1 MVALQM
7 QYSTQAITGEQT
19 VAKKP
24 ASHTVQDSDWD
35 LEEDIAFWPT
45 WEIEQDPL
53 EHWVR
58 YWGLRIVRLRGR
70 QMGAHWWLIQDSQ
83 LMSLLEWTEEEYNEA
98 TVTRKL
104 RRVIEA
110 LRDLPKPEER
120 GSPIFLNI
128 ARLAARLELNVAEQR
143 MLLLAALGET
153 YDILSAVLDELN
165 EWTLDRVA
173 VLLAEA
179 LELDT
184 TLVHQ
189 ALLPH
194 SVLRSCGLLQD
205 LHEKDLR
212 LMPGMASLLLQEH
225 ENEDA
230 LFAPLFHPLAAST
243 LTLEDFPHLQE
254 HSERLMAILEGAW
267 REQEPGVHIL
277 LHGAPGTGKTEY
289 ALALAKA
296 LNAAMV
302 EVRSQ
307 DAEQNPIE
315 GDDRFRAYA
324 LSQQALGRQPR
335 SLILFDE
342 VEDVFVTSP
351 LPWAPRVGAHKG
363 WTNRLLER
371 AKVPTIWISN
381 SIEGI
386 DPAYRR
392 RMIYELEFTA
402 PPKAVRQR
410 IIAQQV
416 QDLAIPEEHLVWWAK
431 DSSLTPGTVQQ
442 AARALRLM
450 RIAASPA
457 PIQTLETLLEQR
469 GHDFSHRPSLE
480 FDIDLLECDQDL
492 PTVLQQLRD
501 LPDARLLLHGPSGTG
516 KTAFAKHAAEVLG
529 KEIHQF
535 FASDILGRYVGETEQ
550 NIAAAFRRARG
561 GVLFLD
567 EADSF
572 LSSREFATHPWE
584 ISAVNEL
591 LQQMDSFQGT
601 LIMATNLVRNV
612 DTSILR
618 RLDWGLEFRMP
629 GREKRKAL
637 LTKLGA
643 ICGWTQEPL
652 VLDTYV
658 DELEGLTVSDI
669 AQVNRRKCNL
679 KILEFDL
686 AITNLKNTIKA
697 RRLGTPSFT
706 GFR

>member
-1 MVALQM
+1 MAR
-7 QYSTQAITGEQT
+7 
-19 VAKKP
+19 KP
-24 ASHTVQDSDWD
+24 ASHVVQDSDWD

-45 WEIEQDPL
+45 WEVAQDPL

-58 YWGLRIVRLRGR
+58 YWGLRILRLRGR
-70 QMGAHWWLIQDSQ
+70 QMGAHWWLIQDQQ
-83 LMSLLEWTEEEYNEA
+83 LMTLLEWTEEEYSEA

-104 RRVIEA
+104 RRVIEE
-110 LRDLPKPEER
+110 LQNLPKPEER

-143 MLLLAALGET
+143 ILLLAALGET
-153 YDILSAVLDELN
+153 YDTLSAVLDELS

-173 VLLAEA
+173 VMLAEA

-184 TLVHQ
+184 TQVYQ

-205 LHEKDLR
+205 LHEKGLL

-230 LFAPLFHPLAAST
+230 LFAPLFHPLAAT
-243 LTLEDFPHLQE
+243 ALNLDDFPHLEE

-324 LSQQALGRQPR
+324 LSQQALGRQLR

-342 VEDVFVTSP
+342 VEDVFVTSL

-416 QDLAIPEEHLVWWAK
+416 QDLAISEEHIARWAK
-431 DSSLTPGTVQQ
+431 ESNLTPGSVQQ
-442 AARALRLM
+442 AARAMRLM
-450 RIAASPA
+450 GTAASSVPSQA
-457 PIQTLETLLEQR
+457 LEMLLEQR
-469 GHDFSHRPSLE
+469 GHEFSRRPSLE

-516 KTAFAKHAAEVLG
+516 KTAFAKHVAEVLG
-529 KEIHQF
+529 KEMHQF
-535 FASDILGRYVGETEQ
+535 LASDILGRYVGETEQ

-572 LSSREFATHPWE
+572 LPTREFATHPWE

-591 LQQMDSFQGT
+591 LQQMDSFRGT
-601 LIMATNLVRNV
+601 LIMATNLFHKL
-612 DTSILR
+612 DTSVLR
-618 RLDWGLEFRMP
+618 RLDWTLEFLVP
-629 GREKRKAL
+629 GREKRKTL

-643 ICGWTQEPL
+643 MCGWT
-652 VLDTYV
+652 LDPSDLAASI
-658 DELEGLTVSDI
+658 DELEGLTISDI
-669 AQVNRRKCNL
+669 AQVHQRICGLQRLELDSTITDL
-679 KILEFDL
+679 KG
-686 AITNLKNTIKA
+686 AIKA
-697 RRLGTPSFT
+697 RRSKTLSFI
-706 GFR
+706 GFRRY

>member
-1 MVALQM
+1 M
-7 QYSTQAITGEQT
+7 
-19 VAKKP
+19 AKKP
-24 ASHTVQDSDWD
+24 VSHTVQDSDWD
-35 LEEDIAFWPT
+35 LEEDIACWPT
-45 WEIEQDPL
+45 WEIEPDPL
-53 EHWVR
+53 EPWVR
-58 YWGLRIVRLRGR
+58 YWGLRILRLRGR
-70 QMGAHWWLIQDSQ
+70 QMGSHWWLIQDRQ
-83 LMSLLEWTEEEYNEA
+83 LMTLLDWTEEEYIEA
-98 TVTRKL
+98 TVTRKM
-104 RRVIEA
+104 RRVIEE
-110 LRDLPKPEER
+110 LRSLPRPEER
-120 GSPIFLNI
+120 GSPIFLNV

-143 MLLLAALGET
+143 ILLLAALAET
-153 YDILSAVLDELN
+153 YDTLSAVLDELN

-184 TLVHQ
+184 TQVHQ

-205 LHEKDLR
+205 PHEKDLL

-230 LFAPLFHPLAAST
+230 LFAPLFHPLPAST
-243 LTLEDFPHLQE
+243 LALTDFPHLQE

-296 LNAAMV
+296 LSAAMV

-342 VEDVFVTSP
+342 VEDVFVTSL

-392 RMIYELEFTA
+392 RMIYELEFNA
-402 PPKAVRQR
+402 PPKAVRQHV
-410 IIAQQV
+410 IARQV
-416 QDLAIPEEHLVWWAK
+416 QDLAISEEHIARWAK
-431 DSSLTPGTVQQ
+431 ESNLSPGSVQQ
-442 AARALRLM
+442 ATRAIRLM
-450 RIAASPA
+450 GTAASSA
-457 PIQTLETLLEQR
+457 PHQMLETLLEQR
-469 GHDFSHRPSLE
+469 GHSFPRRASLE

-492 PTVLQQLRD
+492 PTVLQQLQD
-501 LPDARLLLHGPSGTG
+501 LSDARLLLHGPSGTG
-516 KTAFAKHAAEVLG
+516 KTAFAHHVAEVLG
-529 KEIHQF
+529 KEMHQF
-535 FASDILGRYVGETEQ
+535 LASDILGRYVGETEQ

-567 EADSF
+567 EADGL
-572 LSSREFATHPWE
+572 LSSREFATHLWE

-591 LQQMDSFQGT
+591 LQQIDSFRGT
-601 LIMATNLVRNV
+601 MIMATNLVRILDTAVFRRFDWILAFAIPSCQRQERILAHLLRSLPVPIEDV
-612 DTSILR
+612 DSQVILEKISPLTLTVASTVYR
-618 RLDWGLEFRMP
+618 RLKRQPNMNIRMFSDNLVSVCAN
-629 GREKRKAL
+629 RTCDSYRK
-637 LTKLGA
+637 
-643 ICGWTQEPL
+643 
-652 VLDTYV
+652 V
-658 DELEGLTVSDI
+658 
-669 AQVNRRKCNL
+669 
-679 KILEFDL
+679 
-686 AITNLKNTIKA
+686 
-697 RRLGTPSFT
+697 
-706 GFR
+706 GF

>member
-1 MVALQM
+1 M
-7 QYSTQAITGEQT
+7 
-19 VAKKP
+19 AKKP
-24 ASHTVQDSDWD
+24 ASHTVQDNDWD

-45 WEIEQDPL
+45 WVIEQDPL
-53 EHWVR
+53 EPWVR
-58 YWGLRIVRLRGR
+58 YWGLRILRLRGR
-70 QMGAHWWLIQDSQ
+70 QMGAHWWLIQDRQ

-104 RRVIEA
+104 RRVIEE

-143 MLLLAALGET
+143 ILLLAALGET
-153 YDILSAVLDELN
+153 YDILSAVLDELS

-184 TLVHQ
+184 TQVHQ

-230 LFAPLFHPLAAST
+230 LFAPLFHPLAAT
-243 LTLEDFPHLQE
+243 ALNLDDFPHLKE

-289 ALALAKA
+289 ALALANA

-342 VEDVFVTSP
+342 VEDVFVTSL

-371 AKVPTIWISN
+371 AKVPTIWLSN

-416 QDLAIPEEHLVWWAK
+416 QDLAIPEEHIARWAK
-431 DSSLTPGTVQQ
+431 ESNLTPGSVQQ
-442 AARALRLM
+442 AARAMRLM
-450 RIAASPA
+450 GTAASSVPSQA
-457 PIQTLETLLEQR
+457 LEMLLEQR
-469 GHDFSHRPSLE
+469 GHEFSRRPSLE

-516 KTAFAKHAAEVLG
+516 KTAFAKHVAEVLG
-529 KEIHQF
+529 KEMHQF
-535 FASDILGRYVGETEQ
+535 LASDILGRYVGETEQ

-572 LSSREFATHPWE
+572 LPTREFATHPWE
-584 ISAVNEL
+584 ISAVNEI
-591 LQQMDSFQGT
+591 LQQMDSFRGT
-601 LIMATNLVRNV
+601 LIMATNLVRTLDSAV
-612 DTSILR
+612 FRRFDWILAFAIPSR
-618 RLDWGLEFRMP
+618 QRQERI
-629 GREKRKAL
+629 
-637 LTKLGA
+637 LGH
-643 ICGWTQEPL
+643 L
-652 VLDTYV
+652 VRSLPSRTADFDLQSLSVKVSSFT
-658 DELEGLTVSDI
+658 LTVANTAFLRLKRQTGLNARIFTDTLAAVCAGKTNARS
-669 AQVNRRKCNL
+669 RKV
-679 KILEFDL
+679 
-686 AITNLKNTIKA
+686 
-697 RRLGTPSFT
+697 
-706 GFR
+706 GF

>member
-1 MVALQM
+1 M
-7 QYSTQAITGEQT
+7 
-19 VAKKP
+19 AKKP

-45 WEIEQDPL
+45 WEIEPDPL

-58 YWGLRIVRLRGR
+58 YWGLRILRLRGR
-70 QMGAHWWLIQDSQ
+70 QMGAHWWLIQDRQ
-83 LMSLLEWTEEEYNEA
+83 LMTLLEWTEEEYTEA

-104 RRVIEA
+104 RRVIEE
-110 LRDLPKPEER
+110 LRALPKPEER

-143 MLLLAALGET
+143 ILLLAALGET
-153 YDILSAVLDELN
+153 YDILSAVLDELS

-179 LELDT
+179 IELDT

-243 LTLEDFPHLQE
+243 LALEDFPHLWE

-307 DAEQNPIE
+307 DADQNPIE

-342 VEDVFVTSP
+342 VEDVFVTS
-351 LPWAPRVGAHKG
+351 LFPWTPRVGAHKG

-392 RMIYELEFTA
+392 RMIYELEFTV

-416 QDLAIPEEHLVWWAK
+416 QDLAISEEHLVRWAK
-431 DSSLTPGTVQQ
+431 DSSLTPGAVQQ
-442 AARALRLM
+442 AARAMRLM
-450 RIAASPA
+450 GTLANTASSQA
-457 PIQTLETLLEQR
+457 LEMLLEQR

-492 PTVLQQLRD
+492 QTVLQQLRD

-516 KTAFAKHAAEVLG
+516 KTAFAKHVAEVIG
-529 KEIHQF
+529 KEMYQF
-535 FASDILGRYVGETEQ
+535 LASDILGRYVGETEQ
-550 NIAAAFRRARG
+550 NIAAAFRRARDG
-561 GVLFLD
+561 LLFLD

-572 LSSREFATHPWE
+572 LAAREFAAHPWE

-591 LQQMDSFQGT
+591 LQQMDSFRGT
-601 LIMATNLVRNV
+601 LIMATNLVRTLDSAVFRRFDWVLAFAIPSRQRQERILGHLLRSLPVPIEDV
-612 DTSILR
+612 DPQVISEKISHLTLTVASTVYR
-618 RLDWGLEFRMP
+618 RL
-629 GREKRKAL
+629 KRQPNVNIK
-637 LTKLGA
+637 TFSD
-643 ICGWTQEPL
+643 TL
-652 VLDTYV
+652 VSV
-658 DELEGLTVSDI
+658 C
-669 AQVNRRKCNL
+669 ANRTCDSYRKV
-679 KILEFDL
+679 
-686 AITNLKNTIKA
+686 
-697 RRLGTPSFT
+697 
-706 GFR
+706 GF

>member
-1 MVALQM
+1 M
-7 QYSTQAITGEQT
+7 
-19 VAKKP
+19 AKKP
-24 ASHTVQDSDWD
+24 ASHTVQDNDWD

-45 WEIEQDPL
+45 WVIEQDPL
-53 EHWVR
+53 EPWVR
-58 YWGLRIVRLRGR
+58 YWGLRILRLRGR
-70 QMGAHWWLIQDSQ
+70 QMGAHWWLIQDRQ

-104 RRVIEA
+104 RRVIEE

-143 MLLLAALGET
+143 ILLLAALGET
-153 YDILSAVLDELN
+153 YDILSAVLDELS

-184 TLVHQ
+184 TQVHQ

-230 LFAPLFHPLAAST
+230 LFAPLFHPLAAT
-243 LTLEDFPHLQE
+243 ALNLDDFPHLEE

-342 VEDVFVTSP
+342 VEDVFVTSL

-416 QDLAIPEEHLVWWAK
+416 QDLAIPEEHLVRWAK
-431 DSSLTPGTVQQ
+431 DSSLTPGAVQQ

-469 GHDFSHRPSLE
+469 GHDFSRRPSLE

-516 KTAFAKHAAEVLG
+516 KTAFAKHVAEVLG

-550 NIAAAFRRARG
+550 NIAAAFRHARG

-567 EADSF
+567 EADSY
-572 LSSREFATHPWE
+572 LQDRNRATHSWE
-584 ISAVNEL
+584 VSAVNEL
-591 LQQMDSFQGT
+591 LQQMDTFGGI
-601 LIMATNLVRNV
+601 LVMATNLVENL
-612 DTSILR
+612 DTAAFRRFDWVLEFQEPGKRTRSLLLKKLGSLLNS
-618 RLDWGLEFRMP
+618 RLDSAEWQTWAE
-629 GREKRKAL
+629 
-637 LTKLGA
+637 
-643 ICGWTQEPL
+643 
-652 VLDTYV
+652 
-658 DELEGLTVSDI
+658 ELPGLTVSDI
-669 AQVNRRKCNL
+669 ATLWRRSAVIRHLPMEIVVANL
-679 KILEFDL
+679 KP
-686 AITNLKNTIKA
+686 AIHA
-697 RRLGTPSFT
+697 RRQLTQRFI
-706 GFR
+706 GFCGI

>member
-1 MVALQM
+1 MAR
-7 QYSTQAITGEQT
+7 
-19 VAKKP
+19 KP
-24 ASHTVQDSDWD
+24 ASHIAQDSDWE
-35 LEEDIAFWPT
+35 LEEELALWPT
-45 WEIEQDPL
+45 WVVQDPL
-53 EHWVR
+53 ENWVR
-58 YWGLRIVRLRGR
+58 YLGLRILRLRGR

-83 LMSLLEWTEEEYNEA
+83 LMTLLEWSEEEYNEA

-104 RRVIEA
+104 RRVIEE
-110 LRDLPKPEER
+110 LQDLPKPEER

-143 MLLLAALGET
+143 ILLLAALAET
-153 YDILSAVLDELN
+153 YDILSAVLDELS
-165 EWTLDRVA
+165 EWTLDRLA
-173 VLLAEA
+173 VMLAEA

-184 TLVHQ
+184 TQAHQ

-230 LFAPLFHPLAAST
+230 LFAPLFHPLAIST
-243 LTLEDFPHLQE
+243 LGLDDFPHLEE

-289 ALALAKA
+289 ALTLAKS
-296 LNAAMV
+296 LDAAMV

-307 DAEQNPIE
+307 DAEQHPIE

-342 VEDVFVTSP
+342 VEDVFVTSL

-371 AKVPTIWISN
+371 AKVPTIWVSN
-381 SIEGI
+381 SVEGI

-392 RMIYELEFTA
+392 RMIYELEFTV

-416 QDLAIPEEHLVWWAK
+416 QDLAIPEEHVARWAQE
-431 DSSLTPGTVQQ
+431 SHLTPGSVQQ
-442 AARALRLM
+442 AARAVRLM
-450 RIAASPA
+450 GEKAGAAPMLT
-457 PIQTLETLLEQR
+457 IETLLEQHGR
-469 GHDFSHRPSLE
+469 RFLRRPSLE
-480 FDIDLLECDQDL
+480 FNINLLECDQDL
-492 PTVLQQLRD
+492 PTVLQQLLN
-501 LPDARLLLHGPSGTG
+501 LPDARVLLHGPSGTG
-516 KTAFAKHAAEVLG
+516 KTAFAHHVADVLG
-529 KEIHQF
+529 KEMHRLL
-535 FASDILGRYVGETEQ
+535 ASDILGKYVGETEQ

-572 LSSREFATHPWE
+572 LSDREFATQQWE
-584 ISAVNEL
+584 VTSVNEL
-591 LQQMDSFQGT
+591 FQQMDSFHGT
-601 LIMATNLVRNV
+601 LILATNLIRTL
-612 DTSILR
+612 DTAVFR
-618 RLDWGLEFRMP
+618 RFDSTLGFRIP
-629 GREKRKAL
+629 SRAKRKEL
-637 LTKLGA
+637 LATMGSA
-643 ICGWTQEPL
+643 SRWE
-652 VLDTYV
+652 VNSATY
-658 DELEGLTVSDI
+658 DAWADQLEGLTISDI
-669 AQVNRRKCNL
+669 VAMCRRQNDPQPASPE
-679 KILEFDL
+679 KIMFE
-686 AITNLKNTIKA
+686 IKETIKA
-697 RRLGTPSFT
+697 RRYRMGRFI
-706 GFR
+706 GFS

>member
-1 MVALQM
+1 MVALLM

-24 ASHTVQDSDWD
+24 VSHTVQDSDWD

-58 YWGLRIVRLRGR
+58 YWGLRILRLRGR
-70 QMGAHWWLIQDSQ
+70 QMGAHWWLIQDQQ
-83 LMSLLEWTEEEYNEA
+83 LMTLLEWTEEEYSEA

-104 RRVIEA
+104 RRVIEE
-110 LRDLPKPEER
+110 LQNLPKPEER

-143 MLLLAALGET
+143 ILLLAALGET
-153 YDILSAVLDELN
+153 YDTLSAVLDELS

-173 VLLAEA
+173 VMLAEA

-184 TLVHQ
+184 TQVYQ

-243 LTLEDFPHLQE
+243 LTLEDFPQLQE

-342 VEDVFVTSP
+342 VEDVFVTSL

-410 IIAQQV
+410 IIARQV
-416 QDLAIPEEHLVWWAK
+416 QDLAISEEHIARWAK
-431 DSSLTPGTVQQ
+431 ESNLTPGSVQQ
-442 AARALRLM
+442 AARAMRLM
-450 RIAASPA
+450 GTAASSVPSQA
-457 PIQTLETLLEQR
+457 LEMLLEQR
-469 GHDFSHRPSLE
+469 GHEFSHRTSLE

-492 PTVLQQLRD
+492 PTLLQQLRD

-516 KTAFAKHAAEVLG
+516 KTAFAKHVAEVLD
-529 KEIHQF
+529 KEMHQF
-535 FASDILGRYVGETEQ
+535 LASDILGRYVGETEQ

-591 LQQMDSFQGT
+591 LQQIDSFRGT
-601 LIMATNLVRNV
+601 LIMATNLVHTLDGAVFRRFDWVLAFKIPSRQRQERILARLLRSLPVPIEDV
-612 DTSILR
+612 DPQVISEKISPLTLTVASTVYR
-618 RLDWGLEFRMP
+618 RL
-629 GREKRKAL
+629 KRQPNMNIR
-637 LTKLGA
+637 TFSD
-643 ICGWTQEPL
+643 TL
-652 VLDTYV
+652 VSACANKTCDSY
-658 DELEGLTVSDI
+658 
-669 AQVNRRKCNL
+669 RKV
-679 KILEFDL
+679 
-686 AITNLKNTIKA
+686 
-697 RRLGTPSFT
+697 
-706 GFR
+706 GF

>member
-1 MVALQM
+1 M
-7 QYSTQAITGEQT
+7 
-19 VAKKP
+19 AKKT

-45 WEIEQDPL
+45 WEIEPDPL

-58 YWGLRIVRLRGR
+58 YWGLRILRLRGR
-70 QMGAHWWLIQDSQ
+70 QMGAHWWLIQDRQ
-83 LMSLLEWTEEEYNEA
+83 LMTLLEWTEEEYTEA

-104 RRVIEA
+104 RRVIEE
-110 LRDLPKPEER
+110 LRALPKPEER

-143 MLLLAALGET
+143 ILLLAALGET
-153 YDILSAVLDELN
+153 YDIVSAVLDELS

-179 LELDT
+179 IELDT

-342 VEDVFVTSP
+342 VEDVFVTSL

-410 IIAQQV
+410 IIARQV
-416 QDLAIPEEHLVWWAK
+416 QDLAISEEHIARWAK
-431 DSSLTPGTVQQ
+431 EASLTPGSVQQ
-442 AARALRLM
+442 AARAMRLM
-450 RIAASPA
+450 GIAASAA
-457 PIQTLETLLEQR
+457 PSHALEMLLEQR
-469 GHDFSHRPSLE
+469 GHEFSRRPSLE

-516 KTAFAKHAAEVLG
+516 KTAFAKHVAEVLG
-529 KEIHQF
+529 KEMHQF
-535 FASDILGRYVGETEQ
+535 LASDILGRYVGETEQ

-572 LSSREFATHPWE
+572 LSSREFTTHPWE

-591 LQQMDSFQGT
+591 LQQMDSFRGT
-601 LIMATNLVRNV
+601 LIMATNLLRALDSAVFRRF
-612 DTSILR
+612 DWILAFVIPSRQRQERILAHLLRSLPVPIEDIDPQVISEKISPLTLSVASTVYR
-618 RLDWGLEFRMP
+618 RL
-629 GREKRKAL
+629 KRQPNMNIR
-637 LTKLGA
+637 TFSD
-643 ICGWTQEPL
+643 TL
-652 VLDTYV
+652 VSV
-658 DELEGLTVSDI
+658 C
-669 AQVNRRKCNL
+669 ANRTCDGYRKV
-679 KILEFDL
+679 
-686 AITNLKNTIKA
+686 
-697 RRLGTPSFT
+697 
-706 GFR
+706 GF

>member
-1 MVALQM
+1 MAR
-7 QYSTQAITGEQT
+7 
-19 VAKKP
+19 KP
-24 ASHTVQDSDWD
+24 APQTVQDDDWD
-35 LEEDIAFWPT
+35 LEEDIAFWTT
-45 WEIEQDPL
+45 WELEPNPL
-53 EHWVR
+53 EPWVR
-58 YWGLRIVRLRGR
+58 YWGLRILRLRGR
-70 QMGAHWWLIQDSQ
+70 QMGAHWWLMQDRQ
-83 LMSLLEWTEEEYNEA
+83 LMTLLEWTEEEYNEA
-98 TVTRKL
+98 TVTRKM
-104 RRVIEA
+104 RRVLEE
-110 LRDLPKPEER
+110 LRNLPKPEER
-120 GSPIFLNI
+120 GSPIFLNV
-128 ARLAARLELNVAEQR
+128 ARLAARLELNIAEQR
-143 MLLLAALGET
+143 ILLLAALAET
-153 YDILSAVLDELN
+153 YDTLSAVLDELS

-173 VLLAEA
+173 VLLAEG

-184 TLVHQ
+184 TQVHQ

-205 LHEKDLR
+205 PHEKDLR

-230 LFAPLFHPLAAST
+230 LFAPLFHPLAITT
-243 LTLEDFPHLQE
+243 LTLEDFPHLKE
-254 HSERLMAILEGAW
+254 HSERLTAILEGAW

-289 ALALAKA
+289 ALALARA

-342 VEDVFVTSP
+342 VEDVFVTSL

-402 PPKAVRQR
+402 PPTAVRQR
-410 IIAQQV
+410 IIGRQV
-416 QDLAIPEEHLVWWAK
+416 QELDIPEEHIARWAK
-431 DSSLTPGTVQQ
+431 EPGLTPGSVQQ
-442 AARALRLM
+442 AARAMRLM
-450 RIAASPA
+450 GTSASSVSS
-457 PIQTLETLLEQR
+457 QTLEMLLKQR
-469 GHDFSHRPSLE
+469 GHEFSRRPSLE

-516 KTAFAKHAAEVLG
+516 KTAFAKHIVEVLG
-529 KEIHQF
+529 KEMHQF
-535 FASDILGRYVGETEQ
+535 LVSDILARYVGETEQ
-550 NIAAAFRRARG
+550 NIAAAFRHARG
-561 GVLFLD
+561 GTLFLD

-572 LSSREFATHPWE
+572 LPTRENASHPWE

-591 LQQMDSFQGT
+591 LQQMDSFRGT
-601 LIMATNLVRNV
+601 LIMATNLVRSLDSAVFRRFDWMLVFQNPSYQTQERILKHLLRSLQV
-612 DTSILR
+612 PIEDADLQVVLEKVMSLNLTVADTVYR
-618 RLDWGLEFRMP
+618 RMKRQADMSFR
-629 GREKRKAL
+629 AL
-637 LTKLGA
+637 LDT
-643 ICGWTQEPL
+643 L
-652 VLDTYV
+652 VSV
-658 DELEGLTVSDI
+658 CANS
-669 AQVNRRKCNL
+669 NRDGYRKV
-679 KILEFDL
+679 
-686 AITNLKNTIKA
+686 
-697 RRLGTPSFT
+697 
-706 GFR
+706 GF

>member
-1 MVALQM
+1 MAR
-7 QYSTQAITGEQT
+7 
-19 VAKKP
+19 KP
-24 ASHTVQDSDWD
+24 ASHVVQDSDWD

-45 WEIEQDPL
+45 WEVAQDPL

-58 YWGLRIVRLRGR
+58 YWGLRILRLRGR
-70 QMGAHWWLIQDSQ
+70 QMGAHWWLIQDQQ
-83 LMSLLEWTEEEYNEA
+83 LMTLLEWTEEEYSEA

-104 RRVIEA
+104 RRVIEE
-110 LRDLPKPEER
+110 LQNLPKPEER

-143 MLLLAALGET
+143 ILLLAALGET
-153 YDILSAVLDELN
+153 YDTLSAVLDELS

-173 VLLAEA
+173 VMLAEA

-184 TLVHQ
+184 TQVYQ

-289 ALALAKA
+289 ALAALAKA

-342 VEDVFVTSP
+342 VEDVFVTSL

-410 IIAQQV
+410 IIARQV
-416 QDLAIPEEHLVWWAK
+416 QDLAISEEHIARWAK
-431 DSSLTPGTVQQ
+431 ESNLTPGSVQQ
-442 AARALRLM
+442 AARAMRLM
-450 RIAASPA
+450 GTAASSVPSQA
-457 PIQTLETLLEQR
+457 LEMLLEQR
-469 GHDFSHRPSLE
+469 GHEFSHRTSLE

-492 PTVLQQLRD
+492 PTLLQQLRD

-516 KTAFAKHAAEVLG
+516 KTAFAKHVAEVLG
-529 KEIHQF
+529 KEMHQF
-535 FASDILGRYVGETEQ
+535 LASDILGRYVGETEQ

-572 LSSREFATHPWE
+572 LPTREFATHPWE
-584 ISAVNEL
+584 ISAVNEI
-591 LQQMDSFQGT
+591 LQHMDSFRGT
-601 LIMATNLVRNV
+601 LIMATNLVRTLDSAV
-612 DTSILR
+612 FRRFDWILAFAIPSR
-618 RLDWGLEFRMP
+618 QRQERI
-629 GREKRKAL
+629 
-637 LTKLGA
+637 LGH
-643 ICGWTQEPL
+643 L
-652 VLDTYV
+652 VRSLPSRTADFDLQSLSVKVSSFT
-658 DELEGLTVSDI
+658 LTVANTAFLRLKRQTGLNARIFTDTLAAVCAGKTNARS
-669 AQVNRRKCNL
+669 RKV
-679 KILEFDL
+679 
-686 AITNLKNTIKA
+686 
-697 RRLGTPSFT
+697 
-706 GFR
+706 GF

>member
-1 MVALQM
+1 MARK
-7 QYSTQAITGEQT
+7 S
-19 VAKKP
+19 
-24 ASHTVQDSDWD
+24 ASHTVQDEDWD

-53 EHWVR
+53 EPWVR
-58 YWGLRIVRLRGR
+58 YWGLRILRLRGR
-70 QMGAHWWLIQDSQ
+70 QMGAHWWLIQDRQ
-83 LMSLLEWTEEEYNEA
+83 LMTLLEWTEEEYNEA
-98 TVTRKL
+98 TVTRKM
-104 RRVIEA
+104 RRVLEE
-110 LRDLPKPEER
+110 LRNLPKPEER
-120 GSPIFLNI
+120 GSPIFLNV

-143 MLLLAALGET
+143 ILLLAALAET
-153 YDILSAVLDELN
+153 YDTLSAVLDELS

-179 LELDT
+179 LDLDT
-184 TLVHQ
+184 TQVHQ

-194 SVLRSCGLLQD
+194 SVLRSCGLLRD
-205 LHEKDLR
+205 PNEKDLR
-212 LMPGMASLLLQEH
+212 LMSGMASLLLQEH

-230 LFAPLFHPLAAST
+230 LFAPLFHPLAATSV
-243 LTLEDFPHLQE
+243 TLEDFPHLQE

-289 ALALAKA
+289 AMVLAKA
-296 LNAAMV
+296 LHAAMV

-307 DAEQNPIE
+307 DVEHNPIE

-342 VEDVFVTSP
+342 VEDVFVTSL

-410 IIAQQV
+410 IIARQV
-416 QDLAIPEEHLVWWAK
+416 QDLAISEEYIARWAEQ
-431 DSSLTPGTVQQ
+431 SNLTPGSVQQ
-442 AARALRLM
+442 ATRAMRLM
-450 RIAASPA
+450 GTMACPA
-457 PIQTLETLLEQR
+457 PSQDLEMLLEQR
-469 GHDFSHRPSLE
+469 GHEFSRRPSLE

-492 PTVLQQLRD
+492 SSVLQQLRD

-516 KTAFAKHAAEVLG
+516 KTAFAKHVAEVLG
-529 KEIHQF
+529 KEMHQYL
-535 FASDILGRYVGETEQ
+535 ASDILGRYVGETEQ

-572 LSSREFATHPWE
+572 LPSREFATHPWE

-591 LQQMDSFQGT
+591 LQQMDSFRGT
-601 LIMATNLVRNV
+601 LLMATNLVRTLDSAV
-612 DTSILR
+612 FRRFDWTLAFQTPGHQAQERILGHLVQSLPLQTKDFDPMVLLDKTSPVTLAVANAVFR
-618 RLDWGLEFRMP
+618 RLQRRSDLDMRTITDTLV
-629 GREKRKAL
+629 AAC
-637 LTKLGA
+637 LGSTN
-643 ICGWTQEPL
+643 IG
-652 VLDTYV
+652 Y
-658 DELEGLTVSDI
+658 
-669 AQVNRRKCNL
+669 RRV
-679 KILEFDL
+679 
-686 AITNLKNTIKA
+686 
-697 RRLGTPSFT
+697 
-706 GFR
+706 GF

>member
-1 MVALQM
+1 MAR
-7 QYSTQAITGEQT
+7 
-19 VAKKP
+19 KP
-24 ASHTVQDSDWD
+24 ASHVVQDSDWD

-45 WEIEQDPL
+45 WEVAQDPL

-58 YWGLRIVRLRGR
+58 YWGLRILRLRGR
-70 QMGAHWWLIQDSQ
+70 QMGAHWWLIQDQQ
-83 LMSLLEWTEEEYNEA
+83 LMTLLEWTEEKYSEA

-104 RRVIEA
+104 RRVIEE
-110 LRDLPKPEER
+110 LQNLPKPEER

-143 MLLLAALGET
+143 ILLLAALGET
-153 YDILSAVLDELN
+153 YDTLSAVLDELS

-173 VLLAEA
+173 VMLAEA

-184 TLVHQ
+184 TQVHQ

-205 LHEKDLR
+205 LHEKDLL

-230 LFAPLFHPLAAST
+230 LFAPLFHPLAAT
-243 LTLEDFPHLQE
+243 ALNLDDFPHLEE

-267 REQEPGVHIL
+267 RKRDPGVHIL

-342 VEDVFVTSP
+342 VEDVFVTSL

-392 RMIYELEFTA
+392 RMIYDLEFTA

-410 IIAQQV
+410 IITQQV
-416 QDLAIPEEHLVWWAK
+416 RDLAIPEEHITRWAK
-431 DSSLTPGTVQQ
+431 ESNLTPGSVHQ
-442 AARALRLM
+442 AARAMRLM
-450 RIAASPA
+450 GTAESSVPSQA
-457 PIQTLETLLEQR
+457 LEMLLEQR
-469 GHDFSHRPSLE
+469 GHEFSHRPALE

-492 PTVLQQLRD
+492 PTVLQQLRA
-501 LPDARLLLHGPSGTG
+501 LPNARLLLYGPSGTG
-516 KTAFAKHAAEVLG
+516 KTAFANNVAEVLG
-529 KEIHQF
+529 KEMHQF
-535 FASDILGRYVGETEQ
+535 LASDILGRYVGETEQ

-572 LSSREFATHPWE
+572 LPTREFATHPWE

-591 LQQMDSFQGT
+591 LQQMDSFRGT
-601 LIMATNLVRNV
+601 LIMATNLVRTLDSAVFRRFDWTLAFQTPSCKMQERILAHLLRSLPLQTEDFDLKVLLDKMSPFTLAVANTV
-612 DTSILR
+612 LR
-618 RLDWGLEFRMP
+618 RLQRRAD
-629 GREKRKAL
+629 
-637 LTKLGA
+637 
-643 ICGWTQEPL
+643 
-652 VLDTYV
+652 LDTKIITDTLVAACSASTYA
-658 DELEGLTVSDI
+658 GS
-669 AQVNRRKCNL
+669 RKV
-679 KILEFDL
+679 
-686 AITNLKNTIKA
+686 
-697 RRLGTPSFT
+697 
-706 GFR
+706 GF